1 MVSQGAGALLRQL
14 VSEGVSPWL
23 SARDPEEFAAAV
35 RYPTLG
41 GHFHNAL
48 APAGCTPAQARRACD
63 LLLPLF
69 ESSRGTVGHVSVP
82 VSPRWAHDAPALL
95 EAARALHRAV
105 GRPNALVRM
114 PMTPAGLAVLADC
127 LADGVGV
134 HACLVLSDERYA
146 EVLDAYVRGLERSLA
161 SGRPLGGAPMVASFP
176 AGVFDR
182 EVDSRLDELGVAVDH
197 GLRGAAGL
205 AVARR
210 MYRIREERLSGDW
223 WRVLRANGAPQPRL
237 LWGPGADGGVG
248 ALVGW
253 NTALAL
259 SVETLEAAALE
270 PALTGDTLLN
280 ADAEAASA
288 LLALER
294 LGVRAA
300 ELAAVLEAQE
310 LARLQQD
317 WPVRSGSVPAASP
330 GSGYSSAPAAE
341 QP

>member
-23 SARDPEEFAAAV
+23 SARDPEEFASAA

-48 APAGCTPAQARRACD
+48 APAGTTAAQARRTCD
-63 LLLPLF
+63 LLLPVF
-69 ESSRGTVGHVSVP
+69 EASRGTVGHVSVP
-82 VSPRWAHDAPALL
+82 VAPRWAHDAPALL

-127 LADGVGV
+127 LAEGIGV
-134 HACLVLSDERYA
+134 HACLVFSDERYA
-146 EVLDAYVRGLERSLA
+146 EVLDAYVAGLERSLA
-161 SGRPLGGAPMVASFP
+161 SGRALGSAPMVASFP
-176 AGVFDR
+176 AAVFDR
-182 EVDSRLDELGVAVDH
+182 EVDARLDELGVAVDH
-197 GLRGAAGL
+197 AVRGAAGL

-248 ALVGW
+248 ALIGW

-259 SVETLEAAALE
+259 SLDALESAALD
-270 PALTGDTLLN
+270 PALTGDTLLS
-280 ADAEAASA
+280 AEAEAACA
-288 LLALER
+288 LRALER
-294 LGVRAA
+294 LGVRVP

-310 LARLQQD
+310 VARLQHGRA
-317 WPVRSGSVPAASP
+317 VRRGSVPAASP
-330 GSGYSSAPAAE
+330 GSGYSSGPAGE

>member
-48 APAGCTPAQARRACD
+48 APAGSTPAQARRACD

-69 ESSRGTVGHVSVP
+69 EASRGTVGHVSVP
-82 VSPRWAHDAPALL
+82 VAPRWAHDAPALL
-95 EAARALHRAV
+95 EAARSLHGAV

-127 LADGVGV
+127 LADGIGV
-134 HACLVLSDERYA
+134 HACLVFSDARYA
-146 EVLDAYVRGLERSLA
+146 EVLDAYVCGLERSLA

-176 AGVFDR
+176 AGLFDR
-182 EVDSRLDELGVAVDH
+182 EADSRLDELGVAVDH
-197 GLRGAAGL
+197 EVRGAAGL

-237 LWGPGADGGVG
+237 LWSPADGGVG

-280 ADAEAASA
+280 AGAEASSA

-294 LGVRAA
+294 LGVRVA

-310 LARLQQD
+310 LARLQQGR
-317 WPVRSGSVPAASP
+317 PVRRGSVPAASP
-330 GSGYSSAPAAE
+330 GSGCSSAPAAE